1 VFFGDWHG
9 RCVYNRILREVR
21 GRRKGEKM
29 KAKSYKVHIGGNRW
43 RRFETLAEATAA
55 CNSVFQKTGIV
66 LSIIFE

>member
-1 VFFGDWHG
+1 
-9 RCVYNRILREVR
+9 
-21 GRRKGEKM
+21 M